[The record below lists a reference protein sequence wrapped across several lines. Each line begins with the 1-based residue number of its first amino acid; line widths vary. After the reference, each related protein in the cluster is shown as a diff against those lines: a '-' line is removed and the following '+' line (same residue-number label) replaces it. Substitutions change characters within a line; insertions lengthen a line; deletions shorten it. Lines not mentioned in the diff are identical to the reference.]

1 MNAPID
7 NEHDNQEDNEDFA
20 AMLESYSAARN
31 DDLRVGD
38 QVEGRIIAIG
48 ADTVFVDTGT
58 KIDGA
63 VEKAEMLD
71 ENGELP
77 YKEGDTVT
85 LYVVAMDESEV
96 RLSKAITG
104 IGGLNML
111 HEALVNEIPV
121 EGKVVEPCKGGFVI
135 EVLHRRAFCPIS
147 QIDLPPTREAAEY
160 VGQNFHFMVSRVEKG
175 GRNIVL
181 SRRRLLEKEQEKT
194 RNAFLATVS
203 EGSVCEGTVVRV
215 APFGAFVQLA
225 PGADGLVH
233 VSEMSWSRVENPEEF
248 VAVGQPVTV
257 KILSIEPDKKPGQKR
272 ISLSMKQVGGDP
284 WRTVTEKFKVNDTL
298 EGKVTR
304 CAKFGAFV
312 EIAPGIEGLV
322 HISEMSYLRRIT
334 DPTDVAAPGDRVT
347 VRIKGI
353 DPEKRRMSLSIRDA
367 QGDPWA
373 DIETSFPVGQ
383 RVEGTLEKK
392 ERFGWFIQ
400 LAPGITGLMP
410 KSRMVTAPDAGRM
423 EGLRPG
429 DKLAVVVE
437 EIHPQERKITLAPES
452 AGEGTGNWQAYSA
465 ETPKPMGSLGEE
477 LRRAI
482 RNQEEE

>member
-7 NEHDNQEDNEDFA
+7 NEHDDQAENEDFA
-20 AMLESYSAARN
+20 AMLESYSAERN

-38 QVEGRIIAIG
+38 QVAGRIIAIG

-63 VEKAEMLD
+63 VDKAELLD

-77 YKEGDTVT
+77 FNEGDTIT

-111 HEALVNEIPV
+111 HDAMVSEIPV

-203 EGSVCEGTVVRV
+203 VGSVCEGTVVRV

-284 WRTVTEKFKVNDTL
+284 WRTVTDKFKAHDTV

-322 HISEMSYLRRIT
+322 HISEMSYLRRVT
-334 DPTDVAAPGDRVT
+334 DPTEVAAPGDSVT

-353 DPEKRRMSLSIRDA
+353 DPEKRRMSLSIREA
-367 QGDPWA
+367 QGDPWTN
-373 DIETSFPVGQ
+373 IETAFPVGQ

-423 EGLRPG
+423 EGMRPG
-429 DKLAVVVE
+429 DKLTVMVE
-437 EIHPQERKITLAPES
+437 EVHPQERKITLAPGS
-452 AGEGTGNWQAYSA
+452 GDEGSGNWQTYSA
-465 ETPKPMGSLGEE
+465 DKPKSMGSLGEE

-482 RNQEEE
+482 RNQEDE